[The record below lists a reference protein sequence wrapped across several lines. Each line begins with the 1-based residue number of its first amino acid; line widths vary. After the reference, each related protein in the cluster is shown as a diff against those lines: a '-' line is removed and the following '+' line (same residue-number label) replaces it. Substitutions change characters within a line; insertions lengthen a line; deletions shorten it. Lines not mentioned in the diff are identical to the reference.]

1 MLIFVGFLASDAF
14 MASAFLHA
22 FRAND
27 VLYSILCRYGEI
39 IFLGAGIAL
48 ILYFEYLLHK
58 L

>member
-1 MLIFVGFLASDAF
+1 MLIFVGFLASVAF
-14 MASAFLHA
+14 MISAFLHA
-22 FRAND
+22 FRPND
-27 VLYSILCRYGEI
+27 VLYSVLWRYGEI